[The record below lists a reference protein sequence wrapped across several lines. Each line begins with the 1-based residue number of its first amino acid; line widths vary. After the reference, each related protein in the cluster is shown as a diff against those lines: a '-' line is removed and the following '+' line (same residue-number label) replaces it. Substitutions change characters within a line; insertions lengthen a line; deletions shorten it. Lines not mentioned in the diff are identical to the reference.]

1 MTINE
6 IFPFFLA
13 FASIS
18 LGAFFGALG
27 NRLVTVNNKTN
38 WKWAFYILGI
48 VSILSGVIGCI
59 FIKSES
65 IFLYYLTIILLISSG
80 ILLIFFT
87 KKYIDIKYIFK
98 TSELYPIINKF
109 TESSDRKA
117 IRLFGGDLNFFGNE
131 PTEMDKNEQ
140 YNFLKSLKFKS
151 TLILCEEPGDTSTKI
166 RYGKILQELNNV
178 ELRFYHP
185 EEADLLIRGRMKTIS
200 GVEKLLI
207 YSKIESGKYHAIETD
222 TANSNGALYNN
233 IWKLIWSLATRLSS
247 QQKTEYKDLYMK

>member
-48 VSILSGVIGCI
+48 VSILSGIIGFI

-65 IFLYYLTIILLISSG
+65 ILLYYLTIILLISSG

-98 TSELYPIINKF
+98 TSELYPN
-109 TESSDRKA
+109 
-117 IRLFGGDLNFFGNE
+117 
-131 PTEMDKNEQ
+131 
-140 YNFLKSLKFKS
+140 Y
-151 TLILCEEPGDTSTKI
+151 
-166 RYGKILQELNNV
+166 
-178 ELRFYHP
+178 
-185 EEADLLIRGRMKTIS
+185 
-200 GVEKLLI
+200 
-207 YSKIESGKYHAIETD
+207 
-222 TANSNGALYNN
+222 
-233 IWKLIWSLATRLSS
+233 
-247 QQKTEYKDLYMK
+247 